1 MQNGFRERKAFK
13 CIFSNQFHWYGNLML
28 IYTIIQYKS
37 LHLQHLI
44 FTCKNERSPFTCI
57 CQTNYVKFN
66 CWRDCV
72 SFTWKLIRRCH
83 NQFTWYKLELTC
95 MCNISFYFLQGNI
108 LQQILSVEFLLEL
121 VNTVPFVIT
130 VSITRIY
137 IYWSL

>member
-1 MQNGFRERKAFK
+1 MIWESDAN
-13 CIFSNQFHWYGNLML
+13 
-28 IYTIIQYKS
+28 IYNYTVQIIT
-37 LHLQHLI
+37 LATL
-44 FTCKNERSPFTCI
+44 FTCKNERPPFTCN
-57 CQTNYVKFN
+57 CQTNYIKFN

-137 IYWSL
+137 IYIEVYKWIFHLWWWFK